1 MKNSP
6 VVLMI
11 LFTVAACQDHPSN
24 GQKQAEENAVNQNTI
39 SGEFCYGQSKKRNT
53 ILLHIIQEG
62 KVVSGDLIYKLPE
75 KDKNSG
81 IIKGEM
87 HGDTLFANYEF
98 MSEGV
103 ISDREVAFLKTHDGM
118 VEGYGEMKDENGK
131 MVFKD
136 RSSLNFS
143 GTVLKRMSC
152 K

>member
-1 MKNSP
+1 MKNSS
-6 VVLMI
+6 VMLMM
-11 LFTVAACQDHPSN
+11 LFTIAACQDHSTADE
-24 GQKQAEENAVNQNTI
+24 KQAEENAVNQTTV
-39 SGEFCYGQSKKRNT
+39 SGEFCYGHSKKRNT

-62 KVVSGDLIYKLPE
+62 TVVSGDLVYKLPE

-131 MVFKD
+131 MIFKN
-136 RSSLNFS
+136 RSALNFS
-143 GTVLKRMSC
+143 GTVLKRMDC